1 MREFTAKPDRV
12 ALGSAEPKPIRE
24 VALFLRFS
32 AVGAAGFVVDA
43 GLLFFLVHAF
53 KADPIAARLLS
64 FGVAVTVTFHF
75 NRRWA
80 LGAVRHGSAYAA
92 FATYLSVQSVGLLC
106 NIITYTALILLLPE
120 TIITPLV
127 CVAIASAA
135 ALFVNYGGV
144 RRLVFKSKSK
154 GE

>member
-1 MREFTAKPDRV
+1 MKAPAAKSDRV
-12 ALGSAEPKPIRE
+12 ALGSAEPKPIGE
-24 VALFLRFS
+24 AGLFLRFS
-32 AVGAAGFVVDA
+32 AVGAVGFVVDA
-43 GLLFFLVHAF
+43 GLLLLLVHAF

-64 FGVAVTVTFHF
+64 FSVAVAVTFHF

-80 LGAVRHGSAYAA
+80 LGAIRQGSVYAA

-106 NIITYTALILLLPE
+106 NIVTYTALILLLPE

-127 CVAIASAA
+127 CVAFASAA
-135 ALFVNYGGV
+135 ALFVNYGGI
-144 RRLVFKSKSK
+144 RRLVFKTK

>member
-1 MREFTAKPDRV
+1 VRESTAKPDRV

-32 AVGAAGFVVDA
+32 AVGAAGSVV
-43 GLLFFLVHAF
+43 

-127 CVAIASAA
+127 CVAFASAA

-144 RRLVFKSKSK
+144 RRLVFKRKGK